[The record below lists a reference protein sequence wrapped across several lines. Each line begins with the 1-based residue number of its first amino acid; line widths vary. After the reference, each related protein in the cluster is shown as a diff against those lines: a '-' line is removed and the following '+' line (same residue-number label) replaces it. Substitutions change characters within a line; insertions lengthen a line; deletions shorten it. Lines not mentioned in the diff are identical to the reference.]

1 MRVDVIMPQM
11 GESIAEGT
19 LTKWLKKPGEKVARD
34 EPIFE
39 ISTDK
44 VDAEIPSPS
53 AGVLAEVKVQEGQ
66 TVPINTVVALIET
79 EAGAAATASQ
89 SGASPAKEGK
99 ESSAAPAPA
108 KAPVAQADGSPEKAP
123 APQAAKSAPRPAS
136 PREAPQPQAA
146 PRPSQPTP
154 ASSGRPEFPKAAAM
168 AAEGASEE
176 EIRRVRSSPVVRKIA
191 EEQNVDISRISGTG
205 AGGRVTKKDIL
216 TAIDA
221 GISTAA
227 GGSPA
232 TDAGARAASRS
243 LAQPQPMPAYAPGER
258 VNVVPMT
265 TMRRKIAEHMV
276 LSRQTSVHV
285 TQVTEV
291 DMQKTMTLR
300 AKHKL
305 AFEERNGAPLTVT
318 AFMVRAAVE
327 ALKAFPVV
335 NASVDGD
342 NIVYKKDINIGIA
355 VALDWGLIVPVIRNA
370 ADLSLSGIAKAVRD
384 LADRARSKKLSPDE
398 VQGGTFTITNPGI
411 FGSLFGT
418 PIINQPQVAIMG
430 VGSIDKRPVI
440 VDDAIAIHYICY
452 MTLSFDHRIID
463 GAVGAQ
469 FMSHV
474 KETLEEAR
482 FPDIA

>member
-79 EAGAAATASQ
+79 EGGAAATAS
-89 SGASPAKEGK
+89 PAPAK
-99 ESSAAPAPA
+99 ESSAPAAPSKEAAPAAAPA
-108 KAPVAQADGSPEKAP
+108 K
-123 APQAAKSAPRPAS
+123 
-136 PREAPQPQAA
+136 PQAA
-146 PRPSQPTP
+146 PRPAPP

-168 AAEGASEE
+168 AASGASEE

-205 AGGRVTKKDIL
+205 SGGRVTKKDIL
-216 TAIDA
+216 TALDS

-227 GGSPA
+227 GGSPVTEGGVRA
-232 TDAGARAASRS
+232 HAASMAR
-243 LAQPQPMPAYAPGER
+243 PQPMPAYAPGER

-265 TMRRKIAEHMV
+265 AMRKKIAEHMI
-276 LSRQTSVHV
+276 LSQETSAHV

-291 DMQKTMTLR
+291 DMQSTMKLR
-300 AKHKL
+300 AKHKQ

-327 ALKAFPVV
+327 ALKAFPIV
-335 NASVDGD
+335 NSSVDGD
-342 NIVYKKDINIGIA
+342 NIVYKKDLNIGIA
-355 VALDWGLIVPVIRNA
+355 VALDWGLIVPVIKNA
-370 ADLSLSGIAKAVRD
+370 GDLSLSGIAKAVRD

-398 VQGGTFTITNPGI
+398 VQGGTFTITNPGV

-418 PIINQPQVAIMG
+418 PMINQPQVAIMG
-430 VGSIDKRPVI
+430 VGSIDKRPVV

>member
-79 EAGAAATASQ
+79 EGGAAATASQ
-89 SGASPAKEGK
+89 A
-99 ESSAAPAPA
+99 SAAKALETPAPA
-108 KAPVAQADGSPEKAP
+108 KAPAAQADGAP
-123 APQAAKSAPRPAS
+123 AAKAAPQPAPRPA
-136 PREAPQPQAA
+136 PAPAA
-146 PRPSQPTP
+146 PARPAPPAS

-168 AAEGASEE
+168 AAAGASEE

-191 EEQNVDISRISGTG
+191 EEQNVDIRQIQGTG

-216 TAIDA
+216 TAVDA

-227 GGSPA
+227 GGSPV
-232 TDAGARAASRS
+232 TDAGVRATARSM
-243 LAQPQPMPAYAPGER
+243 AQPAPAYAPGER
-258 VNVVPMT
+258 ITVVPMT
-265 TMRRKIAEHMV
+265 NMRKKIAEHMI
-276 LSRQTSVHV
+276 LSQETSAHV

-291 DMQKTMTLR
+291 DMQATMKLR
-300 AKHKL
+300 GKHKQ

-327 ALKAFPVV
+327 ALKAFPIV
-335 NASVDGD
+335 NSSIDGD
-342 NIVYKKDINIGIA
+342 NIVYKKDFNIGIA
-355 VALDWGLIVPVIRNA
+355 VALDWGLIVPVIKNA
-370 ADLSLSGIAKAVRD
+370 GDLSLSGIAKAVRD

-398 VQGGTFTITNPGI
+398 VQGGTFTITNPGV

-418 PIINQPQVAIMG
+418 PMINQPQVAIMG
-430 VGSIDKRPVI
+430 VGSIDKRPVV

>member
-79 EAGAAATASQ
+79 EGGAAATASAPT
-89 SGASPAKEGK
+89 SAKP
-99 ESSAAPAPA
+99 AAPAAPGKAAAEGDEAPA
-108 KAPVAQADGSPEKAP
+108 V
-123 APQAAKSAPRPAS
+123 APQATPARPAS
-136 PREAPQPQAA
+136 QAQAA
-146 PRPSQPTP
+146 PRPAQPAP

-168 AAEGASEE
+168 AASGASEE

-191 EEQNVDISRISGTG
+191 EERHVDISRIQGTG

-227 GGSPA
+227 GGSPVS
-232 TDAGARAASRS
+232 DAGARATAAGMLR
-243 LAQPQPMPAYAPGER
+243 PQPMPSYTPGER
-258 VNVVPMT
+258 VSIVPMT
-265 TMRRKIAEHMV
+265 AMRKKIAEHMI
-276 LSRQTSVHV
+276 LSQETSAHV

-291 DMQKTMTLR
+291 DMQATMKLR
-300 AKHKL
+300 ARHKQ
-305 AFEERNGAPLTVT
+305 AFEEHNGAPLTVT

-335 NASVDGD
+335 NASIDGD
-342 NIVYKKDINIGIA
+342 NIVYKKDFNIGIA
-355 VALDWGLIVPVIRNA
+355 VALDWGLIVPVIKNA
-370 ADLSLSGIAKAVRD
+370 GDLSLSGIAKAVRD
-384 LADRARSKKLSPDE
+384 LADRARAKKLTPDE
-398 VQGGTFTITNPGI
+398 VQGGTFTITNPGV

-430 VGSIDKRPVI
+430 VGSIDKRPVV

-452 MTLSFDHRIID
+452 MTLSFDHRLID

-482 FPDIA
+482 FPDIG

>member
-79 EAGAAATASQ
+79 DGGAAATASQ
-89 SGASPAKEGK
+89 
-99 ESSAAPAPA
+99 AAPAPA
-108 KAPVAQADGSPEKAP
+108 KEAPAQEAPAAPAKAPAAQADGAPTAKA
-123 APQAAKSAPRPAS
+123 ASQALQPG
-136 PREAPQPQAA
+136 PQPQAA
-146 PRPSQPTP
+146 PRPAQAAAP
-154 ASSGRPEFPKAAAM
+154 ASSGKPEFPKASAM
-168 AAEGASEE
+168 AAGGASEE

-191 EEQNVDISRISGTG
+191 EEQNVDISRLQGTG
-205 AGGRVTKKDIL
+205 SGGRVTKKDIL
-216 TAIDA
+216 SAID
-221 GISTAA
+221 S
-227 GGSPA
+227 GG
-232 TDAGARAASRS
+232 AASGAAAPMR
-243 LAQPQPMPAYAPGER
+243 APGPVAHMPAYAPGER
-258 VNVVPMT
+258 VNIVPMT
-265 TMRRKIAEHMV
+265 NMRKKIAEHMI
-276 LSRQTSVHV
+276 LSKQTSAHV

-291 DMQKTMTLR
+291 DMQATMKLR
-300 AKHKL
+300 AKHKA

-327 ALKAFPVV
+327 ALQAFPIV
-335 NASVDGD
+335 NSSIDGD
-342 NIVYKKDINIGIA
+342 NIVYKKDLNIGIA

-370 ADLSLSGIAKAVRD
+370 GDLSLSGIAKAVRD

-398 VQGGTFTITNPGI
+398 VQGGTFTITNPGG

-430 VGSIDKRPVI
+430 VGSIDKRPVV
-440 VDDAIAIHYICY
+440 VDDAIAIHYVCY
-452 MTLSFDHRIID
+452 MTLSFDHRLID
-463 GAVGAQ
+463 GAIGAQ

-474 KETLEEAR
+474 KETLQEAR

>member
-79 EAGAAATASQ
+79 EGGAAATASPAP
-89 SGASPAKEGK
+89 SAPAKET
-99 ESSAAPAPA
+99 SAPPAAA
-108 KAPVAQADGSPEKAP
+108 KAPAAQADGAPTAKAPAPRP
-123 APQAAKSAPRPAS
+123 APQAAPA
-136 PREAPQPQAA
+136 RAAQPA
-146 PRPSQPTP
+146 P

-168 AAEGASEE
+168 AAAGASEE

-191 EEQNVDISRISGTG
+191 EEQNVDIRHIQGTG

-216 TAIDA
+216 TAVDA

-227 GGSPA
+227 GGSPV
-232 TDAGARAASRS
+232 TDAGVRATARSMA
-243 LAQPQPMPAYAPGER
+243 QPMPAYAPGER
-258 VNVVPMT
+258 VSVVPMT
-265 TMRRKIAEHMV
+265 AMRKKIAEHMI
-276 LSRQTSVHV
+276 LSQATSAHV

-291 DMQKTMTLR
+291 DMQATMKLR
-300 AKHKL
+300 ARHKQ

-342 NIVYKKDINIGIA
+342 NIVYKKDFNIGVA
-355 VALDWGLIVPVIRNA
+355 VALDWGLIVPVIKNA
-370 ADLSLSGIAKAVRD
+370 GDLSLSGIAKAVRD
-384 LADRARSKKLSPDE
+384 LADRARAKKLSPDE
-398 VQGGTFTITNPGI
+398 VQGGTFTITNPGV

-430 VGSIDKRPVI
+430 VGSIDKRPVV
-440 VDDAIAIHYICY
+440 VDDAIAIHSICY
-452 MTLSFDHRIID
+452 MTLSFDHRLID

-482 FPDIA
+482 FPDIG

>member
-79 EAGAAATASQ
+79 DGTASAGASQAA
-89 SGASPAKEGK
+89 PAKEA
-99 ESSAAPAPA
+99 AAPAAPA
-108 KAPVAQADGSPEKAP
+108 KAPEAQADGAPTAKA
-123 APQAAKSAPRPAS
+123 
-136 PREAPQPQAA
+136 APQPSRQEAA
-146 PRPSQPTP
+146 PQQAPPRQAQPAP
-154 ASSGRPEFPKAAAM
+154 ASSGKPEFPKAAAM
-168 AAEGASEE
+168 AAAGASEE

-191 EEQNVDISRISGTG
+191 EEQNVDIGRIQGTG
-205 AGGRVTKKDIL
+205 SGGRVTKKDIL
-216 TAIDA
+216 TAIDS

-227 GGSPA
+227 GG
-232 TDAGARAASRS
+232 AGARAGSMAR
-243 LAQPQPMPAYAPGER
+243 AQPMPAYAPGER
-258 VNVVPMT
+258 VNIVPMT
-265 TMRRKIAEHMV
+265 AMRKKIAEHMI
-276 LSRQTSVHV
+276 LSKETSAHV

-291 DMQKTMTLR
+291 DMQKTMSLR
-300 AKHKL
+300 AKHKA
-305 AFEERNGAPLTVT
+305 AFEDRNGAPLTVT

-327 ALKAFPVV
+327 ALKAFPIV
-335 NASVDGD
+335 NSSIDGD
-342 NIVYKKDINIGIA
+342 NIVYKKDLNIGIA
-355 VALDWGLIVPVIRNA
+355 VALDWGLIVPVIKNA
-370 ADLSLSGIAKAVRD
+370 GDLSLSGIAKAVRD
-384 LADRARSKKLSPDE
+384 LADRARTKKLSPDE
-398 VQGGTFTITNPGI
+398 VQGGTFTITNPGG

-430 VGSIDKRPVI
+430 VGSIDKRPV
-440 VDDAIAIHYICY
+440 VVHDAIAIHYVCY

-474 KETLEEAR
+474 KETLQEAR
-482 FPDIA
+482 FPDLG

>member
-19 LTKWLKKPGEKVARD
+19 LTKWLKKPGEKVSRD

-79 EAGAAATASQ
+79 DGSATATASQ
-89 SGASPAKEGK
+89 APAAPAK
-99 ESSAAPAPA
+99 ESSAPAAPA
-108 KAPVAQADGSPEKAP
+108 KAPAAQADGAPSPKAP
-123 APQAAKSAPRPAS
+123 PASRPQAQPA
-136 PREAPQPQAA
+136 
-146 PRPSQPTP
+146 P
-154 ASSGRPEFPKAAAM
+154 ASSGKPEFPKAAAM
-168 AAEGASEE
+168 AAAGASEE

-191 EEQNVDISRISGTG
+191 EEQNVDISRLQGTG
-205 AGGRVTKKDIL
+205 SGGRVTKKDIL
-216 TAIDA
+216 SAIDSGGASA
-221 GISTAA
+221 GAASGGAA
-227 GGSPA
+227 GGA
-232 TDAGARAASRS
+232 TQRA
-243 LAQPQPMPAYAPGER
+243 PGPVTHMPAYAPGER
-258 VNVVPMT
+258 VEIVPMT
-265 TMRRKIAEHMV
+265 NMRKKIAEHMI
-276 LSRQTSVHV
+276 LSQETSAHV

-291 DMQKTMTLR
+291 DMQATMKLR
-300 AKHKL
+300 AKHKA

-335 NASVDGD
+335 NSSIDGD
-342 NIVYKKDINIGIA
+342 NIVYKKDLNIGIA

-370 ADLSLSGIAKAVRD
+370 GDLSLSGIAKAVRD

-398 VQGGTFTITNPGI
+398 VQGGTFTITNPGG

-430 VGSIDKRPVI
+430 VGSIDKRPVV
-440 VDDAIAIHYICY
+440 VDDAIAIHYVCY
-452 MTLSFDHRIID
+452 MTLSFDHRLID

-474 KETLEEAR
+474 KETLQEAR